1 MLVVV
6 LVVELQVFPLHQAV
20 AVLVAVLALLE
31 ALLLLTL
38 VAGAVAVEILLL
50 LQGHLETAALASSFS
65 NGPSPYRPQ
74 IPLHLPVHG

>member
-20 AVLVAVLALLE
+20 AVLVAVLAFLE

-38 VAGAVAVEILLL
+38 VAAAVAAEILA
-50 LQGHLETAALASSFS
+50 QAQPHLATAALALSS
-65 NGPSPYRPQ
+65 
-74 IPLHLPVHG
+74 